1 MQEHERINAEIHE
14 CTVEIQKL
22 TARRAE
28 LVKSY
33 AQVFGVGLDGG
44 DCIQEEAETPVPTA
58 RKGKQRDPKS
68 RSSLCVLCL
77 GDAGGKYMTRAQIAS
92 KLRLPEKDIEPTLR
106 FLRATDKVLDLANG
120 EWRLNRKGREV
131 YANLKKLKEG
141 A

>member
-1 MQEHERINAEIHE
+1 
-14 CTVEIQKL
+14 
-22 TARRAE
+22 
-28 LVKSY
+28 
-33 AQVFGVGLDGG
+33 
-44 DCIQEEAETPVPTA
+44 
-58 RKGKQRDPKS
+58 
-68 RSSLCVLCL
+68 
-77 GDAGGKYMTRAQIAS
+77 MTRAQIAS